1 MQSVLW
7 LFPKAAA
14 VVFAVAGLYF
24 FLETAPLARLL
35 GDWVRGRN
43 FNRVFGTLSLL
54 AAVLMSIPPLR
65 AWAVAVAGF
74 VLFGIT
80 VALLER
86 RRYVHAVPG
95 ILLLG
100 SLPFTLAAG

>member
-1 MQSVLW
+1 MHSVLW

-14 VVFAVAGLYF
+14 IAFAVAGLYF
-24 FLETAPLARLL
+24 FLDTAPLAKLL

-43 FNRVFGTLSLL
+43 FNRVFGTFSLL
-54 AAVLMSIPPLR
+54 AADLMAIPQLR
-65 AWAVAVAGF
+65 PWAVAVAGF
-74 VLFGIT
+74 VLFGTT

-86 RRYVHAVPG
+86 RRYLHAVPG

-100 SLPFTLAAG
+100 SLPLTLAAT

>member
-1 MQSVLW
+1 MHSVLW

-14 VVFAVAGLYF
+14 IAFAVAGLYF
-24 FLETAPLARLL
+24 FLDTAPLAKLL

-43 FNRVFGTLSLL
+43 FNRVFGTFSLL
-54 AAVLMSIPPLR
+54 AAVLMAIPQLR
-65 AWAVAVAGF
+65 PWAVAVAGF
-74 VLFGIT
+74 VLVGTT

-86 RRYVHAVPG
+86 RRYLHAVPG

-100 SLPFTLAAG
+100 SLPFTLAAA

>member
-1 MQSVLW
+1 MHSALW

-14 VVFAVAGLYF
+14 IVFAVAGFYF
-24 FLETAPLARLL
+24 FLDTAPFAKLL
-35 GDWVRGRN
+35 GDWVQGRN
-43 FNRVFGTLSLL
+43 FNRVFGMLSLV
-54 AAVLMSIPPLR
+54 AALLMSIPQLR
-65 AWAVAVAGF
+65 PWAVAIAGF
-74 VLFGIT
+74 VLFGTT

-86 RRYVHAVPG
+86 RRYVHAIPG

>member
-1 MQSVLW
+1 MHSVLW

-14 VVFAVAGLYF
+14 IMFAVAGFYF
-24 FLETAPLARLL
+24 FSDPQPLAKLL

-43 FNRVFGTLSLL
+43 FNRVFGTFSLL
-54 AAVLMSIPPLR
+54 SAVLLAVPQLR
-65 AWAVAVAGF
+65 LWGVALAGF
-74 VLFGIT
+74 AVFGIT

-86 RRYVHAVPG
+86 RQYVYALPS

-100 SLPFTLAAG
+100 SLPFALAAG